1 MTAGVGIKIPSGRE
15 IDGKY
20 LDENVKEI
28 EKEIEK
34 WKNEWDECGVTIM
47 CDSWTPLC
55 VIRSLISWCIAVAPC
70 IS

>member
-28 EKEIEK
+28 EK
-34 WKNEWDECGVTIM
+34 WKKEWDERVG
-47 CDSWTPLC
+47 
-55 VIRSLISWCIAVAPC
+55 
-70 IS
+70 

>member
-47 CDSWTPLC
+47 CDSWTLC
-55 VIRSLISWCIAVAPC
+55 VTRSLISWCIAVAPC

>member
-28 EKEIEK
+28 EK
-34 WKNEWDECGVTIM
+34 WKKEWDECGVTSCVIRGRG
-47 CDSWTPLC
+47 LC
-55 VIRSLISWCIAVAPC
+55 VTRSLISWCIAVAPC